1 MTGVWCE
8 NRKIASIGVGVRQW
22 ISMHG
27 FAINVN
33 GDLAPFNEIT
43 PCGIQDAEVTNIEK
57 EAGRKIDLE
66 KFSENAFEYFT
77 EELSTLHKIQ

>member
-1 MTGVWCE
+1 
-8 NRKIASIGVGVRQW
+8 
-22 ISMHG
+22 MHG

-43 PCGIQDAEVTNIEK
+43 PCGIQDAEVTTIEK

-66 KFSENAFEYFT
+66 EFSKNAFEYFT
-77 EELSTLHKIQ
+77 EELYNLYKVQ